1 MAKHENAAAGGG
13 MPAEPHARQFNA
25 GLIECAIRRHVDH
38 RANTLI
44 PEASIR
50 YPLGKSMGEYRAD
63 FVVVT
68 RAGYATELEVKISLA
83 DWRKDLAK
91 PKWMG
96 MAAWITRFIYVVPE
110 QLGIPEWVPERA
122 GVWHVKPTRVQST
135 STSLDGYAIVVARA
149 PYVNGR
155 DKLPAAV
162 LGTWHKN
169 LYYRYWEQRVD
180 AQSRIARHIRE
191 GVKS

>member
-1 MAKHENAAAGGG
+1 MSKHENSSAGGDHG
-13 MPAEPHARQFNA
+13 RQFNA
-25 GLIECAIRRHVDH
+25 GLIEAAIRRHVDH

-50 YPLGKSMGEYRAD
+50 YAVGHSRFEYRAD

-68 RAGYATELEVKISLA
+68 RANYATELEVKISLG
-83 DWRKDLAK
+83 DWRRDLAK
-91 PKWMG
+91 PKWVG
-96 MAAWITRFIYVVPE
+96 MPAWITRFIYVVPQ

-135 STSLDGYAIVVARA
+135 STCLDGFEIFVARA
-149 PYVNGR
+149 PHVLGR
-155 DKLPAAV
+155 EKLPPAV

-169 LYYRYWEQRVD
+169 LYYRYWEQRMD
-180 AQSRIARHIRE
+180 AQRRIARHIRE
-191 GVKS
+191 AVA